1 MLREYFIWP
10 YIPSSFLQI
19 IQYSTRIAKIHKFLL
34 SISVYMSLP
43 LLNHSML
50 SKHIKKIHIRMD
62 MRDPES
68 RRWSVNLNFWIFFQI
83 KMLLTMAADYNSE
96 KDIKDNYLFFRFA
109 SWALV
114 VDPWIYVLLRRE
126 IIMNVCIFFQR
137 QQRPLLT
144 SSGDAV
150 ERKTNDE
157 SKSLANDE
165 KRASYGT
172 I

>member
-10 YIPSSFLQI
+10 YRPSFFLQI

-34 SISVYMSLP
+34 SISLYISLP

-50 SKHIKKIHIRMD
+50 SKHIKKSIY
-62 MRDPES
+62 E
-68 RRWSVNLNFWIFFQI
+68 WTCATLNQEDGQLILIFELFFQI